1 MAIKRH
7 TRSLIE
13 VYSVTEAVEA
23 RDKDVEE
30 EDDDVS
36 VKCVSFINYLTLIN
50 QGQMDKT
57 FGLNSGRSG
66 VRSFCRSKFS
76 LRKNHSS

>member
-36 VKCVSFINYLTLIN
+36 VLHFLII
-50 QGQMDKT
+50 
-57 FGLNSGRSG
+57 L
-66 VRSFCRSKFS
+66 
-76 LRKNHSS
+76 L